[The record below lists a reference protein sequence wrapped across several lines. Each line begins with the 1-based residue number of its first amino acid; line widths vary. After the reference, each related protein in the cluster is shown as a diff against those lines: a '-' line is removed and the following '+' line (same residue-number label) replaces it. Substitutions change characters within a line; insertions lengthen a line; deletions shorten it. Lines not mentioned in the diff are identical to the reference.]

1 MKTLDNIQLPIRI
14 RSAIQESCA
23 RLKAELPVNRV
34 ILFGSQARGQAQPD
48 SDIDLLILTTCPV
61 TREIKDRVG
70 DILFEIDLKDDVVLT
85 SITVHQ
91 ERWEQPVVKI
101 LPLYQ
106 NIQKEGV
113 QVA

>member
-23 RLKAELPVNRV
+23 RLKAELPVSKV

-48 SDIDLLILTTCPV
+48 SDIDLLVLTTCPV

-70 DILFEIDLKDDVVLT
+70 DILFDVDLKDDVLLT
-85 SITVHQ
+85 SITVQ
-91 ERWEQPVVKI
+91 EEEWNGGLVSAMLI
-101 LPLYQ
+101 H
-106 NIQKEGV
+106 KEVERDGCV
-113 QVA
+113 I